1 MRRPSAMIKSCNKN
15 EANEE
20 PYYTG
25 RVIKRNIKHTD
36 RVFSLLVCE
45 HASSEELCASLYKK
59 YGLTNNALVQQK
71 ATFWWFLYVK
81 KESLSA
87 QKRE

>member
-1 MRRPSAMIKSCNKN
+1 MIKSCNKN
-15 EANEE
+15 VANEE

-45 HASSEELCASLYKK
+45 HASSEELCASLYK
-59 YGLTNNALVQQK
+59 YGLTNNAPVQQK
-71 ATFWWFLYVK
+71 ATFWWF
-81 KESLSA
+81 
-87 QKRE
+87 